1 MKHFSFLLLA
11 SSFFASQFAL
21 AQCTPDGAYA
31 GLTAGVYPGTSVNL
45 PVVAL
50 PEAYSASLTINT
62 ETDTAIS
69 VNVGGTP
76 ANAIAYI
83 GAMRVNAVNGLPPG
97 FIHSTDQLE
106 WINGGAAPSFS
117 QVQGCISI
125 AADAA
130 SVQQILQDNPSGA
143 SFPLELVLD
152 ARIHSTSNA
161 LINGVVSNTWLSD
174 LAATV
179 PGTGAQIIT
188 GYVLTVEPDV
198 TGLNNSVRV
207 KGSIYPNPSNGMLT
221 LKTNILSINQVRT
234 FSLLNF
240 AGQEVYRKDLTQETE
255 TFNLPDTFA
264 SGIYLARILDENG
277 ASSLAEQ
284 LILSK

>member
-11 SSFFASQFAL
+11 SSLFASQFAA
-21 AQCTPDGAYA
+21 AQCTPNSAYA
-31 GLTAGVYPGTSVNL
+31 GQPAGIYPGTSVNL

-50 PEAYSASLTINT
+50 PEAYSTSLTINT
-62 ETDTAIS
+62 EVDTAIS

-76 ANAIAYI
+76 TNAIAYI
-83 GAMRVNAVNGLPPG
+83 GAMRVNAVNGLPAG
-97 FIHSTDQLE
+97 FSWITNQPE
-106 WINGGAAPSFS
+106 WNNGGAAPNFTP
-117 QVQGCISI
+117 VQGCVSI
-125 AADAA
+125 LA
-130 SVQQILQDNPSGA
+130 SGSTVQELMQLNPLGA
-143 SFPLELVLD
+143 SFPLEIVID
-152 ARIHSTSNA
+152 AKISSTNNA
-161 LINGVVSNTWLSD
+161 LFNFVVSNSWLSD
-174 LAATV
+174 LSATV
-179 PGTGAQIIT
+179 PGAGPQTIT
-188 GYVLTVEPDV
+188 GYVLTVEPDI
-198 TGLNNSVRV
+198 TGLNNSFRV

-240 AGQEVYRKDLTQETE
+240 AGQEVYRKDLTEETQ

-277 ASSLAEQ
+277 ASLMTEQ

>member
-1 MKHFSFLLLA
+1 MKHLSSILFAISLSVAQLA
-11 SSFFASQFAL
+11 T
-21 AQCTPDGAYA
+21 AQCTPDAVYVGAPA
-31 GLTAGVYPGTSVNL
+31 GIYPGISVNL
-45 PVVAL
+45 PPVTV

-69 VNVGGTP
+69 VNVGP
-76 ANAIAYI
+76 LPINAIAYI
-83 GAMRVNAVNGLPPG
+83 SAMRINAVNGLPPG

-117 QVQGCISI
+117 QVQGCVSI

-130 SVQQILQDNPSGA
+130 SVQQILQDNPTGA
-143 SFPLELVLD
+143 SFPLELLLD

-161 LINGVVSNTWLSD
+161 LLNGVVSNTWLSD

-198 TGLNNSVRV
+198 TGLSEAGYVQIRA
-207 KGSIYPNPSNGMLT
+207 YPNPNNGLIT
-221 LKTNILSINQVRT
+221 IESPSAESRVFT
-234 FSLLNF
+234 
-240 AGQEVYRKDLTQETE
+240 
-255 TFNLPDTFA
+255 
-264 SGIYLARILDENG
+264 ILDIRGRVCISGLLTESITKVSLDTLPPGLYVLQLNG
-277 ASSLAEQ
+277 RPDWNQ
-284 LILSK
+284 KIMRQ

>member
-1 MKHFSFLLLA
+1 MKHLSSILFAISLSVAQLA
-11 SSFFASQFAL
+11 T
-21 AQCTPDGAYA
+21 AQCTPDAVYVGAPA
-31 GLTAGVYPGTSVNL
+31 GIYPGISVNL
-45 PVVAL
+45 PPVTV
-50 PEAYSASLTINT
+50 PEAYSAALTINT

-69 VNVGGTP
+69 VNVGP
-76 ANAIAYI
+76 LPINAIAYI
-83 GAMRVNAVNGLPPG
+83 SAMRINAVNGLPPG

-198 TGLNNSVRV
+198 TGLNEADNA
-207 KGSIYPNPSNGMLT
+207 KIMIYPNPANAF
-221 LKTNILSINQVRT
+221 ISIQ
-234 FSLLNF
+234 
-240 AGQEVYRKDLTQETE
+240 A
-255 TFNLPDTFA
+255 LP
-264 SGIYLARILDENG
+264 GENG
-277 ASSLAEQ
+277 RFTISDISGRICLSGKLNGQSTAISVECLPAGVYVLQIEERAEWNQ
-284 LILSK
+284 RIIKQ

>member
-1 MKHFSFLLLA
+1 MKHLSSILFAISLSVAQLA
-11 SSFFASQFAL
+11 T
-21 AQCTPDGAYA
+21 AQCTPDAVYVGAPA
-31 GLTAGVYPGTSVNL
+31 GIYPGISVNL
-45 PVVAL
+45 PPVTV

-69 VNVGGTP
+69 VNVGP
-76 ANAIAYI
+76 LPINAIAYI
-83 GAMRVNAVNGLPPG
+83 SAMRINAVNGLPPG

-130 SVQQILQDNPSGA
+130 SVQQILQDNPTGA
-143 SFPLELVLD
+143 SFPLELLLD

-161 LINGVVSNTWLSD
+161 LLNGVVSNTWLSD

-198 TGLNNSVRV
+198 TGLSEAGNTKFR
-207 KGSIYPNPSNGMLT
+207 IYPNPANAFISIQTLPGDGGRFIISDISGRICLSGKLNGQST
-221 LKTNILSINQVRT
+221 SVSIEH
-234 FSLLNF
+234 LP
-240 AGQEVYRKDLTQETE
+240 AGVYVLQFDGRPEWRKKIIKQ
-255 TFNLPDTFA
+255 
-264 SGIYLARILDENG
+264 
-277 ASSLAEQ
+277 
-284 LILSK
+284 

>member
-1 MKHFSFLLLA
+1 MKHLSSILFAISLSVAQLA
-11 SSFFASQFAL
+11 T
-21 AQCTPDGAYA
+21 AQCTPDAVYVGAPA
-31 GLTAGVYPGTSVNL
+31 GIYPGTSVNL

-69 VNVGGTP
+69 VNVGP
-76 ANAIAYI
+76 LPINAIAYI
-83 GAMRVNAVNGLPPG
+83 SAMRINAVNGLPPG

-117 QVQGCISI
+117 KVQGCISI

-130 SVQQILQDNPSGA
+130 SVQQILQDNPTGA
-143 SFPLELVLD
+143 SFPLELLLD

-161 LINGVVSNTWLSD
+161 LLNGVVSNTWLSD

-198 TGLNNSVRV
+198 TGLSNSFRV

-255 TFNLPDTFA
+255 TFNLPDNFA

-277 ASSLAEQ
+277 ASSLTEQ